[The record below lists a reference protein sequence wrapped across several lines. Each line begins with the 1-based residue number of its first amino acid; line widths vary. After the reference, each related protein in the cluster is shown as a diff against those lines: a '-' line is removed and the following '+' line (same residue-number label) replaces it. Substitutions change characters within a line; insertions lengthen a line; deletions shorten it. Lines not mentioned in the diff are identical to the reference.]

1 MEGDRAVEADWERGD
16 RSKLEGS
23 GGGVVKGGAVEF
35 QRWPRCGWH
44 RWNGRFRNSEIG
56 ELDGVCLGV
65 VTTSWMTEPDVA
77 GGGAAGRQRSE
88 HQQGGSVSFK

>member
-1 MEGDRAVEADWERGD
+1 MGARKVPWREVGQLKLIGKGGTEANWRDQGVGVMEGGAD
-16 RSKLEGS
+16 
-23 GGGVVKGGAVEF
+23 EF

-44 RWNGRFRNSEIG
+44 RWNGRSRSSEIG

-77 GGGAAGRQRSE
+77 GGGGAGR
-88 HQQGGSVSFK
+88 